1 MKAFLEAI
9 GLEDKGCNRL
19 SPQEFEKLLTIRNY
33 AMAPSG
39 TFGLSKAE
47 ACRGGVACEEIN
59 PTTMESTKINGL
71 YFIGETVDVTGELG
85 GYNFQWAFSSAVVAS
100 KAIGS

>member
-1 MKAFLEAI
+1 LKAFLDAV
-9 GLEDKGCNRL
+9 GLEDKACNRL
-19 SPQEFEKLLTIRNY
+19 SLPEWEKLSTIQRY

-47 ACRGGVACEEIN
+47 ACRGGVSCEEID
-59 PTTMESTKINGL
+59 PKTMESIKIKGL

-85 GYNFQWAFSSAVVAS
+85 GYNFQWAFSSAVVAA